1 MPRLQYHL
9 GIKQTAYPLTTSNQ
23 HTTMVLK
30 DQIAVKPVKDHY
42 VSVLPPTRM
51 GDLANW
57 AYGGNILAVAVS
69 AAYATITLG
78 HHLYSICGHFVRPAS
93 PSYKLICRVERI
105 RDTRTFQTRH
115 LRLYQNRPSGEQL
128 CLIATADFHIEE
140 SAELVNYSARPRE
153 WTYPAGGETKTQSTS
168 EPGLYRN
175 IDPFMQVR
183 VQTQPSNKGKDVPN
197 IISAERFRING
208 PLPTEADQIAALS
221 FYMDRGL
228 AYIPANHAG
237 RSLFDASACATLDF
251 ALRLASHR
259 FDLGDWHTSEKRT
272 CRAGGAR
279 ALSEGRVFGGDG
291 RLLASMTQE
300 TILRPKR
307 ESSRI

>member
-1 MPRLQYHL
+1 MPRLQYHP
-9 GIKQTAYPLTTSNQ
+9 GIKQTAYPLTTRNQ

-30 DQIAVKPVKDHY
+30 DQIAVKPLEDHY

-51 GDLANW
+51 GDLADW

-69 AAYATITLG
+69 AAYATITTG

-115 LRLYQNRPSGEQL
+115 LRLYQNGPSGEQL

-140 SAELVNYSARPRE
+140 SAELVNYSARPHE
-153 WTYPAGGETKTQSTS
+153 WTSPPRTSKTESTS
-168 EPGLYRN
+168 EHGLYRN
-175 IDPFMQVR
+175 IDPFTD
-183 VQTQPSNKGKDVPN
+183 VQTLHTNSNNKEKDIPD
-197 IISAERFRING
+197 IISAENFRING
-208 PLPTEADQIAALS
+208 PLPTEADQIAALA

-251 ALRLASHR
+251 ALRLATHR
-259 FDLGDWHTSEKRT
+259 FDLGDWHNSEKRT

-279 ALSEGRVFGGDG
+279 AFSEGRVFGGDG

-307 ESSRI
+307 ESARI